1 MGGLL
6 LSLPLYNKD
15 RQFCRNSLA
24 FYHLFFGNM
33 KYSLLEINQLASK
46 IDYQPVTKR
55 CIIPHFI
62 CYIIYIMLSRLYYS
76 KGNPK

>member
-15 RQFCRNSLA
+15 TKSGWHILV
-24 FYHLFFGNM
+24 FYGLFFGNM
-33 KYSLLEINQLASK
+33 KYFSLEINTLASK

-76 KGNPK
+76 KGNRK